1 MTIKLWERHSPSHA
15 PHTTISP
22 ERTVGQVS
30 NIERVCR
37 WVIEYPLTTSQRI
50 LHLTMPQTDDWSFSP
65 EKHARDIDMDKD
77 IFRYT
82 TFSAAA
88 APLSP
93 RGCPIPSVTVVI
105 QPPWILSPQDLVA
118 FVGCGAL
125 PPYNPHGAGRDY
137 TCSQRL
143 WSKIWDV
150 CFLERSHWF
159 VVTTYFGWVFG
170 AFSKGWTR
178 AFVSPIFKSD
188 EQDPTVEEVLV
199 YWLASAVGV
208 DGGWT
213 IPEVPEPVHTIG
225 LEVVNSIPPP
235 LTRRPPLVPSIS
247 DWSGEGGAHMS
258 DTSSAI
264 DAEEVDSMLMDLQ
277 DEGDCGS
284 LSGVPNNPIVREK
297 YSHDSVG
304 SVEGIQH
311 WINHVDP
318 TGVPAERPPSPSP
331 SQSSVSTVR
340 EYTWNS
346 SREGDWLSV
355 DVRERRY
362 DYVCSG

>member
-1 MTIKLWERHSPSHA
+1 MAKGFSQEALDFVDRRIPSA
-15 PHTTISP
+15 PLDADNADKTMGEALTLPCAPYYNIP

-37 WVIEYPLTTSQRI
+37 WVMEYPLTTSQRI

-143 WSKIWDV
+143 WSMIWDV
-150 CFLERSHWF
+150 CLLRRASRLELLPR
-159 VVTTYFGWVFG
+159 
-170 AFSKGWTR
+170 
-178 AFVSPIFKSD
+178 
-188 EQDPTVEEVLV
+188 
-199 YWLASAVGV
+199 
-208 DGGWT
+208 
-213 IPEVPEPVHTIG
+213 
-225 LEVVNSIPPP
+225 
-235 LTRRPPLVPSIS
+235 
-247 DWSGEGGAHMS
+247 
-258 DTSSAI
+258 
-264 DAEEVDSMLMDLQ
+264 
-277 DEGDCGS
+277 
-284 LSGVPNNPIVREK
+284 
-297 YSHDSVG
+297 
-304 SVEGIQH
+304 
-311 WINHVDP
+311 
-318 TGVPAERPPSPSP
+318 
-331 SQSSVSTVR
+331 
-340 EYTWNS
+340 
-346 SREGDWLSV
+346 
-355 DVRERRY
+355 
-362 DYVCSG
+362 